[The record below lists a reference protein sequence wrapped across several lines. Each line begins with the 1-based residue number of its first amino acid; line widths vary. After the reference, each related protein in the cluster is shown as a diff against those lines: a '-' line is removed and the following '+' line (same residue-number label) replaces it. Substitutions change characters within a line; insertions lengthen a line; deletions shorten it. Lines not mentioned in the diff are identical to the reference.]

1 MRTDPETR
9 EFTLVSLHPG
19 ATVEQAREAT
29 GWDLEVAK
37 RLDETE
43 QPTGEELEILRDL
56 RARTEASR
64 QRPKS

>member
-1 MRTDPETR
+1 VRTDPETR

-43 QPTGEELEILRDL
+43 PPTGEELEILRDL